1 MPASA
6 SAVATTRTVRA
17 ARTPDRIAPTV
28 RIGRREVAAHDLP
41 AGLRVD
47 ERLGLLL
54 HESIGGSSLYRNHF
68 GGIYE
73 TRCEITPRGDFLL
86 MFPDAMKNTQRGVA
100 PNGHY
105 GHAKAK
111 VNRMLAIRS
120 QDRGKSW
127 STPYLPFDQDFNQH
141 GFVPL
146 RPRSGG
152 LYCFGTQPRWD
163 RFNGIEN
170 APIGWRQSDDDGLS
184 WSPIRYI
191 EPVNAPDYA
200 GMSVMRMTETPRGTW
215 ILGTHSAGV
224 WFERDGGPTTT
235 SRQYFLRSEDQGESW
250 TIYPDP
256 PEGWQIAEHGR
267 MDEARPIAVDDE
279 VYAQIRTP
287 TGRLWHCRSRD
298 DGRSWSTPEPS
309 PLVSPDAPPMLFQLQ
324 DGRLA
329 AFHHNVC
336 TRLGG
341 HFNFIDRAQLWVS
354 LSIDVGRTWS
364 EPRFLLANA
373 FAPNP
378 DNQGNAFCDHQC
390 SYIDVLAADGS
401 VHIFMPHRWQRAL
414 HLKLRAGDLARLPT
428 ARDLGIA

>member
-1 MPASA
+1 MAGSA
-6 SAVATTRTVRA
+6 SAVATTRA
-17 ARTPDRIAPTV
+17 ARGRTPDRIAPAI
-28 RIGRREVAAHDLP
+28 RIGQREVGTQMPP

-47 ERLGLLL
+47 ERLGLMV
-54 HESIGGSSLYRNHF
+54 HESIRGSVLYSNQF

-73 TRCEITPRGDFLL
+73 TRCEITQRGDFLL
-86 MFPDAMKNTQRGVA
+86 MFPDALKNTRRGVA

-105 GHAKAK
+105 GHAKTK

-120 QDRGKSW
+120 LDRGRTW
-127 STPYLPFDQDFNQH
+127 TTPYLPFDQDFNQH

-170 APIGWRQSDDDGLS
+170 APIGWRRSDDDGLS
-184 WSPIRYI
+184 WSGVNYI
-191 EPVNAPDYA
+191 EPLNAPGFT
-200 GMSVMRMTETPRGTW
+200 GMAVTRMTETPRGTW
-215 ILGTHSAGV
+215 ILGAHSAGV

-235 SRQYFLRSEDQGESW
+235 SRQYLLRSEDQGESW
-250 TIYPDP
+250 TIFPEPPAGWYLPDH
-256 PEGWQIAEHGR
+256 ER
-267 MDEARPIAVDDE
+267 MDEARPIAIDDE
-279 VYAQIRTP
+279 VYLQVRTP

-298 DGRSWSTPEPS
+298 DGRTWSAPEPS
-309 PLVSPDAPPMLFQLQ
+309 PLVSPDAPPMLFQLG

-336 TRLGG
+336 TKLGG
-341 HFNFIDRAQLWVS
+341 HFNFMDRAQLWVS
-354 LSIDVGRTWS
+354 TSRDAGRTWS

-378 DNQGNAFCDHQC
+378 DNQGSAFCDHQC
-390 SYIDVLAADGS
+390 SYVDVIAADGK
-401 VHIFMPHRWQRAL
+401 VHLFMPHRWQRAL
-414 HLKLRAGDLARLPT
+414 HLHLRAEDIARLPT
-428 ARDLGIA
+428 ARELST